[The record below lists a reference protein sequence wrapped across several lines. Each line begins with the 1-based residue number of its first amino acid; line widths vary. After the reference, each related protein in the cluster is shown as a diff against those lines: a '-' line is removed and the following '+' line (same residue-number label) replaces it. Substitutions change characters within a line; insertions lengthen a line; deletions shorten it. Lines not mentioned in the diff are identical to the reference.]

1 MSDLKSQK
9 IKITIDKK
17 PKLCYYLLHK
27 CKCKNMNELFS
38 KKIARPNVKYF
49 IKHTKVSGRKLIP
62 VIMSAFLCL
71 GVGIIG
77 VFASFSNNNLTAKAN
92 NTEVKLLSINTNNS
106 ALPVGLITTEDTK
119 DQKPEIEIKPEIENK
134 KPEIAKTKKPRSR

>member
-17 PKLCYYLLHK
+17 PKMCYYLLHK
-27 CKCKNMNELFS
+27 CKCQNMNELFS
-38 KKIARPNVKYF
+38 KKIAKPSVKYF

-62 VIMSAFLCL
+62 VIISAFLCL

-77 VFASFSNNNLTAKAN
+77 VFASFSNNNLIAKAN

-134 KPEIAKTKKPRSR
+134 KPEKTKKPRNR